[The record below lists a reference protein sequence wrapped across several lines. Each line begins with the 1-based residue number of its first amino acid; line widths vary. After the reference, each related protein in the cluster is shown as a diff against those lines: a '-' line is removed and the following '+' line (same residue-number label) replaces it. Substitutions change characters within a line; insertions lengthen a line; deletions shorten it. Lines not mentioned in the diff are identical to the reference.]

1 MPVSSELPKKCQ
13 ECAKAVG
20 SIINDKCNF
29 CQELEFNEEIL
40 CNLNQCTQNPIN
52 FNCYAFKPILK
63 IAGPSVNK
71 ASDLSHQTTD
81 NLPGKSIQELLKSD
95 KIKYKKALALQKL
108 ERDPDGVLMEL
119 KYHIA
124 WNVIH
129 RRSVFTPRNDFLDFA
144 HNTFS
149 GYSDLVGGFVSL
161 LWLAPDHV
169 HLYVMSDGEKS
180 VETIVQEIK
189 QSSNDAIMGE
199 LADTKDRFDAGNG
212 LWDTAYFAETIG

>member
-13 ECAKAVG
+13 ECAKSVVP
-20 SIINDKCNF
+20 IIYNNCNF
-29 CQELEFNEEIL
+29 CQDLEFNEEIL
-40 CNLNQCTQNPIN
+40 CNLNQCIQNPIN
-52 FNCYAFKPILK
+52 FKCHAFRPILK
-63 IAGPSVNK
+63 LATPSVNK
-71 ASDLSHQTTD
+71 VSDLSHQTTD
-81 NLPGKSIQELLKSD
+81 NLPRKSIQEFLKSD
-95 KIKYKKALALQKL
+95 KTKYNKALALQRL
-108 ERDPDGVLMEL
+108 QRDPDEVYMEL
-119 KYHIA
+119 KYHLA

-149 GYSDLVGGFVSL
+149 KCSDLVGGFVSL

-189 QSSNDAIMGE
+189 RSSKNAI
-199 LADTKDRFDAGNG
+199 LDKFVDIKDRLEPGNEI
-212 LWDTAYFAETIG
+212 WDTVYFAETIG